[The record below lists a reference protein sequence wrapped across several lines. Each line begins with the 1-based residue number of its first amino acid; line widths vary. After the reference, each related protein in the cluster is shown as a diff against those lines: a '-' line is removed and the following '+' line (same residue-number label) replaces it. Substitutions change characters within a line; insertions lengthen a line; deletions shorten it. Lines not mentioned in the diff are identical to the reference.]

1 MDDLLATVQQ
11 WIPVDVLIGL
21 TVASAIGFIGSL
33 IAIPLILVRLPADY
47 FDTRTPRHWMK
58 DHHPVLRLSGL
69 VVKNVV
75 GIVFLLAGFAMLFLP
90 GQGVLTMLIG
100 VSLMDFPRKRELE
113 AKMVSQP
120 TLLGVINAM
129 RRRFDKPPL
138 TLARSLARIIHE
150 HFCCNRRSAA
160 TTSLWLAG
168 SSLGPSPYCTSTPQ
182 VLRAPRAGLA
192 TRLSDF
198 ATNRHE

>member
-21 TVASAIGFIGSL
+21 TVASAIGFIGTL
-33 IAIPLILVRLPADY
+33 IAIPMILVRLPADY

-58 DHHPVLRLSGL
+58 DHHPALRLSGL
-69 VVKNVV
+69 VVKNVA

-100 VSLMDFPRKRELE
+100 VSLMDFPKKRELE
-113 AKMVSQP
+113 AKMVGQP

-129 RRRFDKPPL
+129 RNKYGKPPL
-138 TLARSLARIIHE
+138 TLAP
-150 HFCCNRRSAA
+150 
-160 TTSLWLAG
+160 
-168 SSLGPSPYCTSTPQ
+168 GP
-182 VLRAPRAGLA
+182 
-192 TRLSDF
+192 
-198 ATNRHE
+198 